1 MLALP
6 GASPETYAGLLE
18 QALYTNHPT
27 EVNNIADRCQGE
39 FLGFFNQLS
48 LDNEPLR
55 VVGESTS
62 LQR

>member
-6 GASPETYAGLLE
+6 GVPPGTYAGLLE

-27 EVNNIADRCQGE
+27 EVNNIANRCKE
-39 FLGFFNQLS
+39 SFLGVLNQLS
-48 LDNEPLR
+48 LNNEPLR